1 MNRKDFLISVWR
13 KGIKPIL
20 LVGIIFFCVN
30 FIFNVFNESG
40 TERFATILI
49 LGFGLLILSIYLTN
63 LFFTSL
69 SEKINSLLPEQ
80 VKLWIRVIGKIID
93 YISPIIL
100 GLMIYHFWKKDW
112 VIPAIVLGVLL
123 LERIAEIIKDEKK
136 ATTQSKLN

>member
-40 TERFATILI
+40 TERFATIVI

-100 GLMIYHFWKKDW
+100 GLMIYHFWKQDW